1 MRSKFKWIFT
11 LLLALS
17 MQFSF
22 AQEKTVTGVVSDK
35 TGPLPGANVVVKGT
49 TNATQTDFD
58 GKYTIK
64 AKQGDVLEISF
75 VGMQTTTVAVGASN
89 NISVKLAEGM
99 LLDEVVIQTNLG
111 YFKKDANKIT
121 SGISTVGGEEFV
133 KQAPSLA
140 FTNALQGKAAG
151 VQVTQRNGMPG
162 QGAYVTVRG
171 TVSITGGYAGAA
183 YVVDGAFVS
192 ESEASAIAPGDIET
206 LSVLKDAASA
216 AMYGSRGGNGVVVIT
231 TKRGKAG
238 AKAKFEINNSI
249 GFTERAKDNNLK
261 LMNTAQK
268 LQYEQELGEGPG
280 FTSTPAELAMLQSFA
295 HNWEDDLLRQGALH
309 NFSFSMSGGTEKMST
324 YFSLG
329 YNKNEG
335 IVQGI
340 DGYNRITGAFS
351 NSYQATDWLK
361 FGMDLRGSYEVNTLP
376 RDRYNAQNPFAALV
390 WYNGYEPEFDTDIT
404 TGELILDGDGNPT
417 YNLTHAGF
425 PIGEALRNNP
435 EEERF
440 FRVYARPNLE
450 LKLYKGLVFNT
461 QYSLNYERRQREYFV
476 KPGSVLDQ
484 FVGDPA
490 NPGSKTDNGW
500 DNLDMQWTNSLNY
513 KFKLAENHNFSAI
526 ALYDWTSTNFRSY
539 SLSRKGFIADL
550 PTSGTALTTVPF
562 TTHTENAAYGVL
574 GNLDYDYAG
583 KYLASF
589 NIRKD
594 WSSLLG
600 YANNSAV
607 AKGGSIGW
615 VLSKENFFKV
625 KPINFLKF
633 RASLGQLNST
643 SGLARYSQLSLFT
656 ATAYSAAGTG
666 TVYTGDRIGNP
677 SIAFEQAEKLD
688 IGLETRMFNDR
699 IALTASYFKDK
710 RNDFLFAD
718 VSTEGAQFNITRNA
732 GDWESKGFEV
742 ELKAFAIKKQDM
754 NLSFYV
760 NAAQFDRKINQLN
773 APTTEAIRG
782 FTINRVGL
790 SPDTFYL
797 VRYAGVD
804 STNGEALYL
813 DVDGNVTNV
822 FNADDRVALKDK
834 TQYAKY
840 EGGFGME
847 FDYKGFDVATD
858 FVFKSGNYT
867 YNLRYRDLLTDGV
880 TIADNQSTDALD
892 YWTPTNTDAAQPSP
906 LQLGGVDN
914 NQDSTRFL
922 QDASYIRFRNLNFGY
937 TFDKKI
943 LKTLPLEKV
952 RIYAQLQNL
961 YTWTKFKG
969 DPEVGIGNAE
979 GNVVIPG
986 QFAGYS
992 YPTVKSVLFGL
1003 TINF

>member
-35 TGPLPGANVVVKGT
+35 SGPLPGANVVVKGT
-49 TNATQTDFD
+49 TKAAQTDFD
-58 GKYTIK
+58 GKFSIK
-64 AKQGDVLEISF
+64 AKQGDVLVVSF
-75 VGMQTTTVAVGASN
+75 VGMTETTITVGAAN
-89 NISVKLAEGM
+89 TVKIKMQEGVNLA
-99 LLDEVVIQTNLG
+99 EVVIQTNLG

-121 SGISTVGGEEFV
+121 SGISTVSGEEFV

-192 ESEASAIAPGDIET
+192 ETEASSIAPNDIDT
-206 LSVLKDAASA
+206 LTVLKDATA
-216 AMYGSRGGNGVVVIT
+216 AAIYGSRGGNGVVVIT

-238 AKAKFEINNSI
+238 SKAKFEISNSI
-249 GFTERAKDNNLK
+249 GFSERVKDNFS
-261 LMNTAQK
+261 LMNSAQK
-268 LQYEQELGEGPG
+268 LKYEQDLGEGTG
-280 FTSTPAELAMLQSFA
+280 FTATPAELAMYQSFD
-295 HNWEDDLLRQGALH
+295 HSWEETLLRQGALQNF
-309 NFSFSMSGGTEKMST
+309 NFSVSGGTEKMSN

-335 IVQGI
+335 IIKGI

-351 NSYQATDWLK
+351 SDYQATDYIK
-361 FGMDLRGSYEVNTLP
+361 IGMDIRGSYERNTLP
-376 RDRYNAQNPFAALV
+376 RDRYNSQNPFAAMV
-390 WYNGYEPEFDTDIT
+390 WYNPYETEFDTDLT
-404 TGELILDGDGNPT
+404 TGQLILDADGNPT
-417 YNLTHAGF
+417 YNLTHTGF

-440 FRVYARPNLE
+440 FRVYARPNME
-450 LKLYKGLVFNT
+450 IKLYKGLVFNT
-461 QYSLNYERRQREYFV
+461 QFSINYERRQREYFN
-476 KPGSVLDQ
+476 KPGSVLDGY
-484 FVGDPA
+484 VGDPTA
-490 NPGSKTDNGW
+490 PGSKTDSGW
-500 DNLDMQWTNSLNY
+500 DNLDKQWTNSLNY
-513 KFKLAENHNFSAI
+513 KFKLAQNHNFSAT

-539 SLSRKGFIADL
+539 TLSRKGFVGDY
-550 PTSGTALTTVPF
+550 PTAGTASTTVPQ
-562 TTHTENAAYGVL
+562 TTRTEEAAYGIL
-574 GNLDYDYAG
+574 GAIDYDYAG
-583 KYLASF
+583 KYLATF
-589 NIRKD
+589 NIRQD

-600 YANNSAV
+600 QNVNSAV

-615 VLSKENFFKV
+615 VVTKESFFKF

-643 SGLARYSQLSLFT
+643 NGAARYGNVANYATSSYT
-656 ATAYSAAGTG
+656 ASGIG
-666 TVYTGDRIGNP
+666 TVYLNDRIGNT
-677 SIAFEQAEKLD
+677 SLKFEQAEKLD
-688 IGLETRMFNDR
+688 LGFEARLFKDR

-710 RNDFLFAD
+710 RNNFLFAD
-718 VSTEGAQFNITRNA
+718 VSTEGAQWNITRNA
-732 GDWESKGFEV
+732 GDWESKGYEV
-742 ELKAFAIKKQDM
+742 ELKAFAIKKEDVS
-754 NLSFYV
+754 LSFYV
-760 NAAQFDRKINQLN
+760 NAAVFNRTINKLN
-773 APTTEAIRG
+773 PPTTESIRT
-782 FTINRVGL
+782 FAINRVGY
-790 SPDTFYL
+790 SPDSFYL

-804 STNGEALYL
+804 PTNGDALYL
-813 DVDGNVTNV
+813 DIDGNVTNV
-822 FNADDRVALKDK
+822 YSTNDRVLLEDK

-840 EGGFGME
+840 EGGFGMD
-847 FDYKGFDVATD
+847 FYYKGFDVATD
-858 FVFKSGNYT
+858 FVFKEGNYT

-880 TIADNQSTDALD
+880 SIADNQAVAALD
-892 YWTPTNTDAAQPSP
+892 YWTPTNTDASQPAP
-906 LQLGGVDN
+906 LQISGVDN

-922 QDASYIRFRNLNFGY
+922 EDASYIRFRNLNFGY

-943 LKTLPLEKV
+943 LKALPLDKV

-961 YTWTKFKG
+961 HTWSKFHG
-969 DPEVGIGNAE
+969 DPEVGIGNGESGTA
-979 GNVVIPG
+979 IPG
-986 QFAGYS
+986 QYAGYS

>member
-1 MRSKFKWIFT
+1 
-11 LLLALS
+11 

-49 TNATQTDFD
+49 KTSTQTDFD
-58 GKYTIK
+58 GKFTIK
-64 AKQGDVLEISF
+64 AKQGDVLVVSF
-75 VGMQTTTVAVGASN
+75 VGMPETPITVGASN
-89 NISVKLAEGM
+89 TVNIKMKEGID
-99 LLDEVVIQTNLG
+99 LETLVIQTNLG

-121 SGISTVGGEEFV
+121 SAISTVSGEEFV

-171 TVSITGGYAGAA
+171 TVSITGGYAGAS

-206 LSVLKDAASA
+206 LSVLKDATSA
-216 AMYGSRGGNGVVVIT
+216 AIYGSRGGNGVVVIT
-231 TKRGKAG
+231 TKKGKANS
-238 AKAKFEINNSI
+238 KAKFEISNSI
-249 GFTERAKDNNLK
+249 GFTERAPDSNLK
-261 LMNTAQK
+261 LMSTAQK
-268 LQYEQELGEGPG
+268 LKYEQDLGEGPG
-280 FTSTPAELAMLQSFA
+280 FDATPAQLAVLQSFD
-295 HNWEDDLLRQGALH
+295 HSWEKTLLRQGALQ
-309 NFSFSMSGGTEKMST
+309 NFSFSVSGGTEKMSN

-335 IVQGI
+335 ILKGI
-340 DGYNRITGAFS
+340 DGYNRITAALS
-351 NSYQATDWLK
+351 NSYQATDWFK
-361 FGMDLRGSYEVNTLP
+361 FGIDLRGSYETNTLP
-376 RDRYNAQNPFAALV
+376 RDRYNSQNPFAAMV
-390 WYNGYEPEFDTDIT
+390 WYNGYEPEFDSDPD
-404 TGELILDGDGNPT
+404 TGQLILDADGNPT
-417 YNLTHAGF
+417 YNLTHTGF

-440 FRVYARPNLE
+440 FRAYARPNIEIKFTKNLT
-450 LKLYKGLVFNT
+450 FNT
-461 QYSLNYERRQREYFV
+461 QYSLNYERKQREYFV
-476 KPGSVLDQ
+476 KPGSVLDGY
-484 FVGDPA
+484 VGDPN

-500 DNLDMQWTNSLNY
+500 DNLDSQWTNSLNY
-513 KFKLAENHNFSAI
+513 KFKLGENHNFNAT
-526 ALYDWTSTNFRSY
+526 ALYDWTYTNFRGY
-539 SLSRKGFIADL
+539 TLSRKGFIGDL
-550 PTSGTALTTVPF
+550 PTSGTALTTVPSTSHLQNSAF
-562 TTHTENAAYGVL
+562 GVL

-600 YANNSAV
+600 PENNSII

-615 VLSKENFFKV
+615 VLSKESFFKF
-625 KPINFLKF
+625 KPITFLKF

-643 SGLARYSQLSLFT
+643 SGLVRYAAISNYSSTGYST
-656 ATAYSAAGTG
+656 AAS
-666 TVYTGDRIGNP
+666 TVYNSDRIGNP
-677 SIAFEQAEKLD
+677 SITFEQAEKLD
-688 IGLETRMFNDR
+688 IGLETRLFKDR
-699 IALTASYFKDK
+699 IALSGSYFKDK
-710 RNDFLFAD
+710 RNNFLFAD
-718 VSTEGAQFNITRNA
+718 ISTEGADWNITRNA
-732 GDWESKGFEV
+732 GDWEAKGFEV
-742 ELKAFAIKKQDM
+742 ELKAFAIKKEDM

-760 NAAQFDRKINQLN
+760 NGAQFDRTINKLN
-773 APTTEAIRG
+773 APTTEAIRT
-782 FTINRVGL
+782 FTINRVGY

-804 STNGEALYL
+804 PTNGDALYY
-813 DVDGNVTNV
+813 DKDGAITNV
-822 FNADDRVALKDK
+822 YNSEDRVLLKNK

-847 FDYKGFDVATD
+847 FDFKGFDVATD

-867 YNLRYRDLLTDGV
+867 YNLKYRDLLTDGV
-880 TIADNQSTDALD
+880 SIADNQSTDALD
-892 YWTPTNTDAAQPSP
+892 FWTPTNTGASQPAP
-906 LQLGGVDN
+906 IQLSGVDN

-937 TFDKKI
+937 TFDKKL
-943 LKTLPLEKV
+943 LKALPLDKV

-961 YTWTKFKG
+961 HTWTKFKG
-969 DPEVGIGNAE
+969 DPEVGIGNGESGTA
-979 GNVVIPG
+979 IPG
-986 QFAGYS
+986 QYAGYS